1 MFLKNILTVLAFALL
16 IDAAPVKRSPGFVTL
31 DFNVKRSL
39 VDPNDPTVEAKRSP
53 LFLEFAPTNF
63 RR

>member
-1 MFLKNILTVLAFALL
+1 MFLKNILSVLAFALL

-39 VDPNDPTVEAKRSP
+39 VDPDDPTVESKRSP
-53 LFLEFAPTNF
+53 LF
-63 RR
+63 